1 MTQPSDEELTLAK
14 SIFKVLGNEKRI
26 RLLLLLE
33 GQPLNV
39 SEISHRLSL
48 PQPTVSHQ
56 LALLKESQ
64 LVRSH
69 RHGKQIY
76 YHLDDPHIVE
86 VVNDVLAHTSHVLRH
101 RDHWNNQI

>member
-1 MTQPSDEELTLAK
+1 MNQPSTEQIALAQK
-14 SIFKVLGNEKRI
+14 IFKTLGNEKRI

-39 SEISHRLSL
+39 SEISDCLSL

-64 LVRSH
+64 LVDFH
-69 RHGKQIY
+69 REGKQIY

-86 VVNDVLAHTSHVLRH
+86 VVNDMLAHTSHVLKH
-101 RDHWNNQI
+101 RDHWDHQI

>member
-1 MTQPSDEELTLAK
+1 MTQPSIQQVALAQK
-14 SIFKVLGNEKRI
+14 IFKVLGNEKRI

-39 SEISHRLSL
+39 SEISDRLNL

-64 LVRSH
+64 LVASH
-69 RHGKQIY
+69 RDGKQIY
-76 YHLDDPHIVE
+76 YHLDDPHILE
-86 VVNDVLAHTSHVLRH
+86 VVNDMLAHSKHVLKH
-101 RDHWNNQI
+101 MDHWNHQL